1 MTTWPDLDALTAA
14 DLDHLL
20 PVFAALAE
28 TCTERGHARMAQ
40 AAYAVATERYRRDN
54 PELAALPLPP
64 LDELPTTTLAALV
77 SALDRPGGS
86 PGLAAW
92 REDTQRA
99 AFAAVSRRVT
109 ARRQR
114 AERRG
119 RW

>member
-1 MTTWPDLDALTAA
+1 MTAWPELVALTAA

-20 PVFAALAE
+20 PVLAVLADS
-28 TCTERGHARMAQ
+28 CTERGHSRMAQ
-40 AAYAVATERYRRDN
+40 AAYAVATERHRRDT
-54 PELAALPLPP
+54 PELAALPLPS

-92 REDTQRA
+92 REETQRA

-109 ARRQR
+109 VRRQR